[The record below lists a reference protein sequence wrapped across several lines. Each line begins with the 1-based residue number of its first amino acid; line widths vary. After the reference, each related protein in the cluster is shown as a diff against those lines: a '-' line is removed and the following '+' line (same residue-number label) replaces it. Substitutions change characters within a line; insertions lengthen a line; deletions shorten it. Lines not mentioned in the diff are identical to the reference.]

1 MGATTPVLVVLQ
13 ARMGSTRLPGKVLRP
28 LAGHTLLS
36 HCVRRLVAADV
47 GPVVVATTRRLED
60 DAVVDEARRLGVA
73 WARGAV
79 SDVLQRFA
87 FVADVWNAEVVIR
100 ATADNPVV
108 DVEAPGRALQWMAGG
123 ADYVVEDGLPVGA
136 AVEGVRRSVLDRAHR
151 EATTAHDREHVTPYM
166 KARPDEF
173 RIERPAAPA
182 ALRRSGLRLTVD
194 TRSDLKFME
203 GVLEAAGGDAA
214 LVPLARIIEY
224 AARLTRPLE
233 ES

>member
-47 GPVVVATTRRLED
+47 GPVVVATTQRDED

-73 WARGAV
+73 WARGADA
-79 SDVLQRFA
+79 DVLQRFA
-87 FVADVWNAEVVIR
+87 LVADLWNAEVVIR

-108 DVEAPGRALQWMAGG
+108 DVGAPARALQWMAAG

-136 AVEGVRRSVLDRAHR
+136 AVEVMRRSVLDRAHR
-151 EATTAHDREHVTPYM
+151 EATTAHDREHVTPYV

-173 RIERPAAPA
+173 RIERPAVPA
-182 ALRRSGLRLTVD
+182 ALSRSDLRLTVD
-194 TRSDLKFME
+194 TRSDLIFME
-203 GVLEAAGGDAA
+203 RVLEAAGGGTA
-214 LVPLARIIEY
+214 LVPLARVIEH
-224 AARLTRPLE
+224 AVRLTRPLE

>member
-13 ARMGSTRLPGKVLRP
+13 ARMGSTRLPGKVLRS

-47 GPVVVATTRRLED
+47 GPVVVATTRRPED

-73 WARGAV
+73 WARGAD

-87 FVADVWNAEVVIR
+87 LVADVWGAETVVR
-100 ATADNPVV
+100 ATADNPAV
-108 DVEAPGRALQWMAGG
+108 DVEAPGRVLQWMAAG

-136 AVEGVRRSVLDRAHR
+136 AVEVVRRSALDRAHR
-151 EATTAHDREHVTPYM
+151 AATSAYDREHVTPFV

-173 RIERPAAPA
+173 RIERPVAPP
-182 ALRRSGLRLTVD
+182 ALRRPDVRLTID

-203 GVLEAAGGDAA
+203 RVLEAAAGDAT
-214 LVPLARIIEY
+214 LVPLAGIIER